1 MCHNQR
7 LQQSE
12 LDDTMSPKVILLF
25 SGKRKCGKDFLTDR
39 LKEKFGD
46 KCEII
51 KISKP
56 IKNHWAK
63 ENNLNLNELL
73 SDGEYKELY
82 RLAMIKWS
90 DEMRE
95 KDYGC
100 FCRAACE
107 NAVDKPIWIV
117 SDIRRATDVQWFKE
131 TYGDLIRTIRLIADE
146 ETRIERGFQ
155 FKPGVDDVASECGLD
170 NYNEWDLVINN
181 GKERQSLEEQLSSI
195 VALIPNL

>member
-1 MCHNQR
+1 
-7 LQQSE
+7 
-12 LDDTMSPKVILLF
+12 MSPKVILLF

-107 NAVDKPIWIV
+107 NALDKPIWIV

-155 FKPGVDDVASECGLD
+155 FKSGVDDVASECGLD
-170 NYNEWDLVINN
+170 NYSEWDLVINN
-181 GKERQSLEEQLSSI
+181 GKERQSLEEQLNNI
-195 VALIPNL
+195 MELIPNL